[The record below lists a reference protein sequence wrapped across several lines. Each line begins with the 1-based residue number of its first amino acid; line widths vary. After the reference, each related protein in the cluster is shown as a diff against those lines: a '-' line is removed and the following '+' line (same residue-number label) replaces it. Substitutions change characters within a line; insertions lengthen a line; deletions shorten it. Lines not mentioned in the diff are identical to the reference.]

1 MKEICAD
8 LENIFIVTKHL
19 KEIALNANKV
29 FLLRGDLASG
39 KTSLVRAYSESIY
52 PNEMVTSPTFS
63 VMHQYGD
70 IYHYDLYNR
79 TLKDLLALGLLEW
92 LENEGTHFVEWGD
105 ETLEVL
111 LRENGYD
118 VCVIEL
124 YKRENDRIYRI
135 FNE

>member
-8 LENIFIVTKHL
+8 LENIFIVTKYL

-39 KTSLVRAYSESIY
+39 KTSLVRTYSESIY